1 KIMPSDMESLW
12 SLIEILKLEKAEIT
26 FTKIQ
31 NKTEIMNLI
40 DNPTQLTFVATT
52 KNEPNQVLSVVKG
65 RRELSKE
72 KAHAVFLSAATHPQ
86 ARGNNLAIKLTNFAL
101 EEMKKEGINIA
112 RIYVYSN
119 NQASLNA

>member
-1 KIMPSDMESLW
+1 MNYIFRKIMPSDMESLW

-40 DNPTQLTFVATT
+40 DNPAQLTFVATT

-72 KAHAVFLSAATHPQ
+72 KHMQYFYLQQHTHKQEEIILPL
-86 ARGNNLAIKLTNFAL
+86 NLPILP
-101 EEMKKEGINIA
+101 
-112 RIYVYSN
+112 
-119 NQASLNA
+119 